1 MEHQLLWRAIEKL
14 AKSQG
19 LTCSG
24 LAKLSG
30 LDATTFNKSKQ
41 FSSDG
46 TPRWPS
52 CNTIAK
58 IIRVTNITMLDF
70 AKLCT
75 PEPESNS

>member
-1 MEHQLLWRAIEKL
+1 VEHRLLWRAIEKL
-14 AKSQG
+14 AISHG

-24 LAKLSG
+24 LAKLCG
-30 LDATTFNKSKQ
+30 LDATTFNKSKH

-52 CNTIAK
+52 CNTISK
-58 IIRVTNITMLDF
+58 LIRATNITMLDF

-75 PEPESNS
+75 PESE

>member
-1 MEHQLLWRAIEKL
+1 MEHQLLWMAIEKL

-58 IIRVTNITMLDF
+58 IIQATNITMLDF
-70 AKLCT
+70 AQLCM
-75 PEPESNS
+75 ERD

>member
-1 MEHQLLWRAIEKL
+1 MKHQALWYAIEKL
-14 AKSQG
+14 AQSNG

-24 LAKLSG
+24 LAKLCG

-41 FSSDG
+41 FSPNG

-52 CNTIAK
+52 CGTIAK
-58 IIRVTNITMLDF
+58 IIQACNITIIEF

-75 PEPESNS
+75 ENNLKSD

>member
-1 MEHQLLWRAIEKL
+1 MEHQLLWMAIEKL

-58 IIRVTNITMLDF
+58 IIKATNITMVDF
-70 AKLCT
+70 AQLCM
-75 PEPESNS
+75 ECE

>member
-1 MEHQLLWRAIEKL
+1 MERQLLWRAIEKL

-30 LDATTFNKSKQ
+30 LDATAFNNSKH
-41 FSSDG
+41 FSPDG

-58 IIRVTNITMLDF
+58 IIRATNITVVDF

-75 PEPESNS
+75 PEAELNF